1 MIAKGIQCFGRV
13 QGVFFR
19 ASTVDKALELGVN
32 GWVKNEHDGSVL
44 IHAEGAEQPV
54 KNLQEWCKSGPVHA
68 RVSEVKVWDKEVK
81 GYSSFEIIR

>member
-32 GWVKNEHDGSVL
+32 GWVRNERDGSVL
-44 IHAEGAEQPV
+44 IHAEGEEQPM
-54 KNLQEWCKSGPVHA
+54 NNFQEWCKSGPAHA
-68 RVSEVKVWDKEVK
+68 KVSEVKVWDEGIK
-81 GYSSFEIIR
+81 GFSSFEIIR